1 MDKYLRLNILRNV
14 ALSVALAGAVGAVI
28 ITFQGGRN
36 NPSVLLRLLFVI
48 WVLSPFIAFAITD
61 MVSKRWIFIVRRIL
75 YILILVVTVGS
86 LIFYSGVLKPKDV
99 KPAFVFLVVPL
110 VSWILLVILILIA
123 VRLSRK
129 RAAE

>member
-28 ITFQGGRN
+28 ITFQEGRN

-86 LIFYSGVLKPKDV
+86 LIFYSGVLKPKGV

-110 VSWILLVILILIA
+110 VSWILLVILILTA

>member
-1 MDKYLRLNILRNV
+1 VDKYLRLNILRNV

-28 ITFQGGRN
+28 ITFQEGRN

-86 LIFYSGVLKPKDV
+86 LIFYSGVLKPKGV

-110 VSWILLVILILIA
+110 VSWILLVILILTA

>member
-28 ITFQGGRN
+28 ITFQEGRN

-48 WVLSPFIAFAITD
+48 WILSPFIAFAIAD

-86 LIFYSGVLKPKDV
+86 LIFYSGVLKPKGV